1 MDFLVKPNLQ
11 VFFVFFFNAMFFDC
25 SDSWNWTL
33 LYWFYLCVSNHSHSF
48 SLIIFYHL
56 LMTIMLTIFFLKI
69 STPVT
74 TTITYIRASK
84 SFACLT
90 FTYLLSHFT
99 SDPEITVFQW
109 LNVKSKNVFKF
120 LSCFVLPLGSCPIYF
135 KNCR

>member
-11 VFFVFFFNAMFFDC
+11 VFFVFFLMLCFLIAPILETEHF
-25 SDSWNWTL
+25 SIDSI
-33 LYWFYLCVSNHSHSF
+33 CVFQIILITF

-99 SDPEITVFQW
+99 SDPEITVFQ
-109 LNVKSKNVFKF
+109 
-120 LSCFVLPLGSCPIYF
+120 
-135 KNCR
+135 